1 MLCLRKQ
8 RITTSK
14 TMAFSPE
21 HYGNNWKAGDFIDE
35 QNLSFF
41 QANAV
46 KYICRCEFKVDKVND
61 LTKAIHYLQHE
72 LEQSIYESELTG
84 PSGSFPNS
92 LRFARNPATD
102 WDEWTTDPE
111 IFDR

>member
-1 MLCLRKQ
+1 VLCIGKQ
-8 RITTSK
+8 RIKPSK

-21 HYGNNWKAGDFIDE
+21 HYGNNWKVGDFIVE

-46 KYICRCEFKVDKVND
+46 KYICRCEFKGDKVKD

-72 LEQSIYESELTG
+72 LEQTIYESELTG
-84 PSGSFPNS
+84 PSGGISHS
-92 LRFARNPATD
+92 LQFASD
-102 WDEWTTDPE
+102 WEDSCTDPE
-111 IFDR
+111 MFDR

>member
-1 MLCLRKQ
+1 
-8 RITTSK
+8 
-14 TMAFSPE
+14 MAFSPE
-21 HYGNNWKAGDFIDE
+21 HYGNNWKVGDFIVD

-46 KYICRCEFKVDKVND
+46 KYICRCEYKGEKVKD

-72 LEQSIYESELTG
+72 LDSTIHESESFG
-84 PSGSFPNS
+84 PSGGFSKS
-92 LRFARNPATD
+92 LQFACD

-111 IFDR
+111 EFDR

>member
-1 MLCLRKQ
+1 
-8 RITTSK
+8 
-14 TMAFSPE
+14 MAQSPE
-21 HYGNNWKAGDFIDE
+21 HYGNNWEVGDFIVN

-46 KYICRCEFKVDKVND
+46 KYICRCEYKGDKRKD

-72 LEQSIYESELTG
+72 LENTQDNSIGSSKRVSPSVFGGQFTEWES
-84 PSGSFPNS
+84 N
-92 LRFARNPATD
+92 
-102 WDEWTTDPE
+102 PE